1 MLKVR
6 IRRGISDQTSREINL
21 PIIYRHTGSLKDKFI
36 SIKGYVMR
44 AKITNQ
50 NCYRPPENSTR
61 DAMYVC
67 YNRRKNLNILAD
79 VEYEIELKGT
89 KMEAAPVQIDIFK
102 IASVK
107 KYNNKLVNT
116 SRTELLELA
125 KDQLKDLVLIP
136 GFNYILDHNKSG
148 TKIDVCLSLNKP
160 TYYNGGDF
168 KITEIEISK
177 GAAKKIIISD
187 SYLQDLSIF
196 KNDFNLQKLGIG
208 GLKKECQ
215 ELFRRAFCSRT
226 CHPDL
231 IKEININHCKGVIL
245 YGPPGTG
252 KTLIARQLA
261 KIMNSHPPK
270 IINGPE
276 ILNKYV
282 GESEANLRSLFI
294 DAEMEYKEKKEFSQL
309 HVVIFDEFDC
319 IARKRSSDSNGNQV
333 ASNLVNQ
340 LLSKMD
346 GVESLNNILVIG
358 LTNRIDLIDKALLR
372 PGRFEVSIEI
382 GIPEAAD
389 RLEILQIHLQ
399 KLMEKKLLDHCG
411 ITIEELVSSTENFTG
426 AEIAGLVRNVTS
438 YAIERAVSQNHDEK
452 EPLQDWTTLK
462 IERDDFSQSIKSIN
476 QTKSHRGKLLDL
488 LVPDMSPEWGSQ
500 VQPQLEELKSKIHT
514 YFNDENNEYYGQS
527 FKILIIGGKRAGK
540 STLAADIAR
549 ETKISNII
557 YTSNFD
563 LLGKLD
569 HQKALFLKEMFQD
582 STTPQES
589 IMIFD
594 DIDQM
599 IELSFKDFHIIY
611 SNTLLQTFR
620 TLFSTPVPNKVVYIA
635 TSSSNEQIKQV
646 DLRKVFHQVI
656 EIPVESS

>member
-1 MLKVR
+1 MLKVK
-6 IRRGISDQTSREINL
+6 IRRGISDQTSRELNL
-21 PIIYRHTGSLKDKFI
+21 PIIYKHSGSQKDKFI
-36 SIKGYVMR
+36 KINGYLMR
-44 AKITNQ
+44 VKITNQ
-50 NCYRPPENSTR
+50 HSYKPPDSIIN
-61 DAMYVC
+61 DVMYVC
-67 YNRRKNLNILAD
+67 YGHRKNLGLNVD
-79 VEYEIELKGT
+79 TDHEIELNKNNIES
-89 KMEAAPVQIDIFK
+89 KPVNIDVFK
-102 IASVK
+102 IACIR
-107 KYNNKLVNT
+107 KYNNKLVKT
-116 SRTELLELA
+116 SHLELLELA
-125 KDQLKDLVLIP
+125 KDQLKDLVLHS

-148 TKIDVCLSLNKP
+148 TKFDICLTLDQP
-160 TYYNGGDF
+160 TYYNGGEF

-177 GAAKKIIISD
+177 VAAKKVIILD

-226 CHPDL
+226 CHPNL
-231 IKEININHCKGVIL
+231 IKELDINHCKGVIL

-282 GESEANLRSLFI
+282 GESEANLRGLFT
-294 DAEMEYKEKKEFSQL
+294 DAETEYKDKNEFSKL
-309 HVVIFDEFDC
+309 HVIIFDEFDC

-389 RLEILQIHLQ
+389 RLEILQIHL
-399 KLMEKKLLDHCG
+399 KKLIEKNLLNNSG
-411 ITIEELVSSTENFTG
+411 ITLEELVSFTENFTG

-438 YAIERAVSQNHDEK
+438 YAIERTVSQNSNEKK
-452 EPLQDWTTLK
+452 EPLKDWMNIK
-462 IERDDFSQSIKSIN
+462 IERNDFLQSIKSIN
-476 QTKSHRGKLLDL
+476 QTKSHRCKLLDL
-488 LVPDMSPEWGSQ
+488 LVPDMSPEWDSGI
-500 VQPQLEELKSKIHT
+500 PKQLEDLKIKLNT
-514 YFNDENNEYYGQS
+514 YFNDENNIYYGQS
-527 FKILIIGGKRAGK
+527 FKILIIGGKRRGK

-582 STTPQES
+582 STTPQEG

-599 IELSFKDFHIIY
+599 IELSFKDFHLIY
-611 SNTLLQTFR
+611 SNTLLQTFF
-620 TLFSTPVPNKVVYIA
+620 TLFSTPVPNKVIYIA
-635 TSSSNEQIKQV
+635 TSSSKEQIKQV
-646 DLRKVFHQVI
+646 NLQTVFHHII
-656 EIPVESS
+656 EFN